1 MNENQRPKRRGRP
14 PKTTLPDSS
23 RRKTE
28 NRLPSEEF
36 GVARTNQASG
46 AANGQNPSNNVEN
59 HQNQSNGAK
68 AEQPRSTQPRRRG
81 RPAGSKNKPKTA
93 NNAESRGSASNSS
106 RAAQASGSDKS
117 VQQTQ
122 PSAANRQPA
131 GQSAQNGQTAQP
143 KRRGRPLGS
152 KNKPKAPAS
161 NNVENRGN
169 QSNGVG
175 GSQTASSGVEQ
186 NTAKKNAAKQYS
198 TIPVQAYHAGPRR
211 TRGGAEE
218 PRRVPQTTAPR
229 RAAVAN
235 GKLRIIP
242 LGGLLEIGKNVTL
255 YEYGEDIIM
264 VDCGMSFPEDDMY
277 GVDVVMPDL
286 SYLFANKNR
295 VRACFITHGHE
306 DHIGAV
312 SYMCREMNPPI
323 YATPFARGLIEGK
336 LEEANLLNR
345 ANLVTIRPGE
355 RVRAGCFEVEA
366 INVNHST
373 PDAVAYAITTP
384 VGVVIQTG
392 DFKIDTTPVA
402 GEMIDLGRFAEYG
415 RQGVLAMLSDST
427 NVERLGYTMS
437 ERTVGETFNT
447 MFQGCNQRIIVTTFA
462 SNVHRIIQIAEAAV
476 KVGRKVAISG
486 RSMEKVMQLAVK
498 MGYVD
503 LPAGTL
509 VDINSIHSI
518 VPSKLVIVTTGSQGE
533 TLSALSRMANGTHK
547 QVSIGVTDRVI
558 ISASPIPGN
567 EGSIARLINDLMRRG
582 ADVVYERQNAL
593 HVSGHAC
600 QEELKLML
608 GLVKPKF
615 FMPVHGEFKMLRQ
628 HARLAMAVG
637 IDQKN
642 IFISENGRVLEL
654 TPTSARLAGSV
665 PAGQVLLDGTLGN
678 DVASAVLRDRQ
689 AMSEDGVI
697 IVALS
702 VDYRN
707 GIVTAGPEVV
717 ARGFALG
724 DNDGAL
730 RQMRTIAA
738 DAAEEYAYKRD
749 WAALRQVI
757 RARISD
763 HIWKNSKRQPIV
775 LTVLLEG

>member
-23 RRKTE
+23 RAKNE
-28 NRLPSEEF
+28 NRLPSREF
-36 GVARTNQASG
+36 GTSNG
-46 AANGQNPSNNVEN
+46 GNGQNASNNVEN
-59 HQNQSNGAK
+59 RQGQPSNG
-68 AEQPRSTQPRRRG
+68 TQPKRRG
-81 RPAGSKNKPKTA
+81 RPAGSKNKPKPTAA
-93 NNAESRGSASNSS
+93 NNAAKSQNATNNVAKSQNVTSNV
-106 RAAQASGSDKS
+106 AK
-117 VQQTQ
+117 
-122 PSAANRQPA
+122 N
-131 GQSAQNGQTAQP
+131 QNVT
-143 KRRGRPLGS
+143 
-152 KNKPKAPAS
+152 
-161 NNVENRGN
+161 NNVEKRQNGR
-169 QSNGVG
+169 QS
-175 GSQTASSGVEQ
+175 T
-186 NTAKKNAAKQYS
+186 NAAQQKQYA

-211 TRGGAEE
+211 AGRNGAE
-218 PRRVPQTTAPR
+218 APR
-229 RAAVAN
+229 PVAKSTSARRGSAPAN

-345 ANLVTIRPGE
+345 ADLVTIRPGE
-355 RVRAGCFEVEA
+355 KVRAGCFEVEA

-392 DFKIDTTPVA
+392 DFKIDTTPVE

-427 NVERLGYTMS
+427 NVERPGYTMS

-637 IDQKN
+637 VDQKN

-724 DNDGAL
+724 SGDSAL
-730 RQMRTIAA
+730 KQMETIAA

-749 WAALRQVI
+749 WAALRTVI

-763 HIWKNSKRQPIV
+763 HIWKSSKRQPIV
-775 LTVLLEG
+775 MVVLLEG

>member
-14 PKTTLPDSS
+14 PKTTLP
-23 RRKTE
+23 
-28 NRLPSEEF
+28 SEEF
-36 GVARTNQASG
+36 GVARSNSSNSVENRQN
-46 AANGQNPSNNVEN
+46 AANGVGNQGAQNTQPAQSATQPSNT
-59 HQNQSNGAK
+59 Q
-68 AEQPRSTQPRRRG
+68 QPRRRG
-81 RPAGSKNKPKTA
+81 RPAGSKNKPKTTA
-93 NNAESRGSASNSS
+93 STNVESRQKATN
-106 RAAQASGSDKS
+106 
-117 VQQTQ
+117 
-122 PSAANRQPA
+122 SAANGRGASTATAGGQNAKSTAGAQSANSAQPA
-131 GQSAQNGQTAQP
+131 QQP
-143 KRRGRPLGS
+143 KRRGRPAGS
-152 KNKPKAPAS
+152 KNTPKTAAS
-161 NNVENRGN
+161 TNVESRQKAANNADARQN
-169 QSNGVG
+169 
-175 GSQTASSGVEQ
+175 ASSGQ
-186 NTAKKNAAKQYS
+186 TAQSGGKQAAKQYT

-211 TRGGAEE
+211 AGRGGAE
-218 PRRVPQTTAPR
+218 APR
-229 RAAVAN
+229 PVAQTAAAKRMPVSY

-255 YEYGEDIIM
+255 YEFGEDIIM

-355 RVRAGCFEVEA
+355 KVRAGCFEVEA

-415 RQGVLAMLSDST
+415 RQGVLALLSDST
-427 NVERLGYTMS
+427 NVERPGYTMS

-730 RQMRTIAA
+730 KQMRTIAA
-738 DAAEEYAYKRD
+738 EAAEEYAYKRD

-763 HIWKNSKRQPIV
+763 HIWKSSKRQPIV
-775 LTVLLEG
+775 MVVLLEG

>member
-14 PKTTLPDSS
+14 PKTTLPDGS

-36 GVARTNQASG
+36 GVARPNQASG
-46 AANGQNPSNNVEN
+46 AANGQDPSNNVEN
-59 HQNQSNGAK
+59 GRTANGAK

-81 RPAGSKNKPKTA
+81 RPAGSKNKPKTP

-106 RAAQASGSDKS
+106 SAAQAGGLDRSA
-117 VQQTQ
+117 QQTQ
-122 PSAANRQPA
+122 SSAANRQTA
-131 GQSAQNGQTAQP
+131 GQSAQPTQP
-143 KRRGRPLGS
+143 KRRGRPVGS
-152 KNKPKAPAS
+152 KNKPKVPTS
-161 NNVENRGN
+161 NNVENRQNAANGVDNRQN
-169 QSNGVG
+169 QSNGQNG
-175 GSQTASSGVEQ
+175 GKQT
-186 NTAKKNAAKQYS
+186 AKQYT

-211 TRGGAEE
+211 TRSGAAE
-218 PRRVPQTTAPR
+218 PRPVAQSTASRRVVT
-229 RAAVAN
+229 AN

-427 NVERLGYTMS
+427 NVERPGYTMS

-763 HIWKNSKRQPIV
+763 HIWKSSKRQPIV

>member
-23 RRKTE
+23 RAKNE
-28 NRLPSEEF
+28 NRLPSREF
-36 GVARTNQASG
+36 GTSNG
-46 AANGQNPSNNVEN
+46 GNGQNTSNNVEN
-59 HQNQSNGAK
+59 RRGGQQPSNGTQPGRRGRPAGSTNKPRQSNDPQQNRAQ
-68 AEQPRSTQPRRRG
+68 QPSNSAAQSGRPAQQTASAQTNGQPQKRRPG
-81 RPAGSKNKPKTA
+81 RPAGSKNKPKPTA
-93 NNAESRGSASNSS
+93 ANGADNRQNTTNGAAKSQNVTNNVENSR
-106 RAAQASGSDKS
+106 SG
-117 VQQTQ
+117 Q
-122 PSAANRQPA
+122 PSAAQ
-131 GQSAQNGQTAQP
+131 Q
-143 KRRGRPLGS
+143 
-152 KNKPKAPAS
+152 
-161 NNVENRGN
+161 
-169 QSNGVG
+169 
-175 GSQTASSGVEQ
+175 
-186 NTAKKNAAKQYS
+186 KQYS

-211 TRGGAEE
+211 AGRNGAA
-218 PRRVPQTTAPR
+218 APR
-229 RAAVAN
+229 PAVQSTARRTAAAAN

-345 ANLVTIRPGE
+345 ADLVTIRPGE
-355 RVRAGCFEVEA
+355 KVRAGCFEVEA

-392 DFKIDTTPVA
+392 DFKIDTTPVE
-402 GEMIDLGRFAEYG
+402 GDMIDLGRFAEYG

-427 NVERLGYTMS
+427 NVERPGYTMS

-518 VPSKLVIVTTGSQGE
+518 LPSKLVIVTTGSQGE

-637 IDQKN
+637 MDQKN

-678 DVASAVLRDRQ
+678 DVASTVLRDRQ
-689 AMSEDGVI
+689 AMSEEGVI

-724 DNDGAL
+724 SGDSAL
-730 RQMRTIAA
+730 KQMETIAA

-749 WAALRQVI
+749 WAALRTVI

-763 HIWKNSKRQPIV
+763 HIWKSSKRQPIV

>member
-1 MNENQRPKRRGRP
+1 MQSTAARR
-14 PKTTLPDSS
+14 
-23 RRKTE
+23 
-28 NRLPSEEF
+28 
-36 GVARTNQASG
+36 
-46 AANGQNPSNNVEN
+46 
-59 HQNQSNGAK
+59 
-68 AEQPRSTQPRRRG
+68 
-81 RPAGSKNKPKTA
+81 
-93 NNAESRGSASNSS
+93 
-106 RAAQASGSDKS
+106 
-117 VQQTQ
+117 
-122 PSAANRQPA
+122 
-131 GQSAQNGQTAQP
+131 
-143 KRRGRPLGS
+143 
-152 KNKPKAPAS
+152 APA
-161 NNVENRGN
+161 
-169 QSNGVG
+169 
-175 GSQTASSGVEQ
+175 
-186 NTAKKNAAKQYS
+186 
-198 TIPVQAYHAGPRR
+198 P
-211 TRGGAEE
+211 
-218 PRRVPQTTAPR
+218 
-229 RAAVAN
+229 N

-255 YEYGEDIIM
+255 YEYGDDIIM

-345 ANLVTIRPGE
+345 SNLVTIRPGE
-355 RVRAGCFEVEA
+355 KVRAGCFEVEA

-427 NVERLGYTMS
+427 NVERPGYTMS

-600 QEELKLML
+600 QEELKVML

-628 HARLAMAVG
+628 HAKLAMAVG

-642 IFISENGRVLEL
+642 IFISESGRVLEL

-724 DNDGAL
+724 SGDDAL
-730 RQMRTIAA
+730 KQMQNIAA

-763 HIWKNSKRQPIV
+763 HIWKSSKRQPIV
-775 LTVLLEG
+775 MVVLLEG

>member
-23 RRKTE
+23 RRSSDS
-28 NRLPSEEF
+28 RLPSEEF
-36 GVARTNQASG
+36 GVARSNSSNSVESRQN
-46 AANGQNPSNNVEN
+46 AANGVGNQGAQNAQPT
-59 HQNQSNGAK
+59 QQSNT
-68 AEQPRSTQPRRRG
+68 QQPRRRG

-93 NNAESRGSASNSS
+93 AS
-106 RAAQASGSDKS
+106 
-117 VQQTQ
+117 Q
-122 PSAANRQPA
+122 PSTNNTQSAQQPTQQKRRGRPAGSKNKPKTAASTNVENRQNTTNSA
-131 GQSAQNGQTAQP
+131 DARQNASSGQSAQNGGKQ
-143 KRRGRPLGS
+143 
-152 KNKPKAPAS
+152 AS
-161 NNVENRGN
+161 
-169 QSNGVG
+169 
-175 GSQTASSGVEQ
+175 
-186 NTAKKNAAKQYS
+186 KQYT

-211 TRGGAEE
+211 TRSGAAE
-218 PRRVPQTTAPR
+218 PRPVAQPTTSR
-229 RAAVAN
+229 RAAVSY

-255 YEYGEDIIM
+255 YEFGEDIIM

-415 RQGVLAMLSDST
+415 RQGVLALLSDST
-427 NVERLGYTMS
+427 NVERPGYTMS

-608 GLVKPKF
+608 GLIKPKF

-724 DNDGAL
+724 SGDGAL
-730 RQMRTIAA
+730 KQMRTIAA

-763 HIWKNSKRQPIV
+763 HIWKSSKRQPIV